1 MADKRADAKGAVKDI
16 YFKVYAMC
24 IFMCTFV

>member
-1 MADKRADAKGAVKDI
+1 MADKTADSKGSVKDI
-16 YFKVYAMC
+16 YFKVYGMC